1 MNHLS
6 NLNYKSNLS
15 EKELGIV
22 TSEFEKRKKSQ
33 AVAWVLW
40 LFTGG
45 IGGHRFYL
53 GNTGYAICMLLFNWA
68 TFGVWS
74 LIDAFFINKNIRKR
88 NEEIEMEIIQQVK
101 SQTL

>member
-1 MNHLS
+1 MDVLSNMNH
-6 NLNYKSNLS
+6 KSNLS

-33 AVAWVLW
+33 SVAWILW

-53 GNTGYAICMLLFNWA
+53 GNTGYAIAMLLFNWA
-68 TFGVWS
+68 TFGVWA
-74 LIDAFFINKNIRKR
+74 LIDAFFINKNVQKK
-88 NEEIEMEIIQQVK
+88 NEEIEMEIIRQVK
-101 SQTL
+101 ASV

>member
-1 MNHLS
+1 MEQLTNMNLKGS
-6 NLNYKSNLS
+6 LS

-22 TSEFEKRKKSQ
+22 ASEFEKRKKSQ
-33 AVAWVLW
+33 SVAWVLW

-53 GNTGYAICMLLFNWA
+53 GDTGYAICMLLFNWA

-74 LIDAFFINKNIRKR
+74 LIDAFFINKNIRKK
-88 NEEIEMEIIQQVK
+88 NEEIEMEIIRQVK
-101 SQTL
+101 VSA